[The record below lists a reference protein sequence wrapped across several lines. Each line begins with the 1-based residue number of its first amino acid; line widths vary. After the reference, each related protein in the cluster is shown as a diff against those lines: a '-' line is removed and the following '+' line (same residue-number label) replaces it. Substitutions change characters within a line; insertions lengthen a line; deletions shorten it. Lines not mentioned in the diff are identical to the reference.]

1 MAKIYNEVQKNITEW
16 DRFVKNRIG
25 TDASLISISQ
35 HDDNRRIYRLGNR
48 IFKMQRNLSI
58 QTRANDLRE
67 EYEIIMALQ
76 GVAGVCQNPKYSE
89 ESGWKILSYDY
100 TEGESLENLLLT
112 KDYKREKIILK
123 KIYRIILS
131 INKRDIAHRDIK
143 PSNIIVNKD
152 GSVSIIDFDQGLK
165 ASKTHAYLI
174 DVIGIGTPNKNGYF
188 CFVNLIE
195 RYIPEKPLWS
205 KPIFLALKIIQK
217 LSKINLYQKGKN
229 LGDPSDKDIKNLM
242 EAWKIGESAGANSPG
257 NHIAYYSLDA
267 GGVHFP
273 GERPWI
279 LRWSKIFNKVDFKG
293 KRILECGCNL
303 ALLSAF
309 AKNAGAKEC
318 VGVDINSKILT
329 GSNLVSKALHVENT
343 FFQVDFDS
351 SEKWE
356 EKLSGFDMVIALSVV
371 NWLKDPLR
379 FMAFLGKHKEIL
391 YEGHD
396 SIQVE
401 TEKLTKAGFKT
412 IDLIFI
418 SERNR
423 ATFYASK

>member
-1 MAKIYNEVQKNITEW
+1 MANIYQEVQKNIIEW
-16 DRFVKNRIG
+16 DQFVKKNIG
-25 TDASLISISQ
+25 VDASLISISQ

-48 IFKMQRNLSI
+48 IFKMQRNLTI
-58 QTRANDLRE
+58 QTRANDLKE
-67 EYEIIMALQ
+67 EFGIIKKLH
-76 GVAGVCQNPKYSE
+76 GVAGICQNPKYSE

-100 TEGESLENLLLT
+100 TEGESLENLLLS

-131 INKRDIAHRDIK
+131 INKKGIVHRDIK
-143 PSNIIVNKD
+143 PSNIIVDKSSN
-152 GSVSIIDFDQGLK
+152 VSIIDFDQSLK
-165 ASKTHAYLI
+165 TSKTHAFLI
-174 DVIGIGTPNKNGYF
+174 DIFGIGTPNKNGYF
-188 CFVNLIE
+188 CFANLVE
-195 RYIPEKPLWS
+195 RYVSNKPLWS
-205 KPIFLALKIIQK
+205 KPIFLSLKIIQK
-217 LSKINLYQKGKN
+217 LSKINLYKKEKKITSS
-229 LGDPSDKDIKNLM
+229 SDVDIKNLG
-242 EAWKIGESAGANSPG
+242 EAWKIGEDAGANSPG
-257 NHIAYYSLDA
+257 NHVAYYSLDA
-267 GGVHFP
+267 LGVHFP

-279 LRWSKIFNKVDFKG
+279 LRWSKIFNKVDFTG

-303 ALLSAF
+303 GLLSAF

-329 GSNLVSKALHVENT
+329 GSNLVSKALHVKNT

-371 NWLKDPLR
+371 NWLKNPDR
-379 FMAFLGKHKEIL
+379 FIAFLGKHKEIL

-396 SIQVE
+396 PIPAE
-401 TEKLTKAGFKT
+401 IEKLKQAGFKT
-412 IDLIFI
+412 IDLIFV